1 MIARWMQLAVVVSH
15 ASLAGCDV
23 QSDATAAAT
32 PTPNRER
39 EELATPGSTSV
50 AASGSAS
57 VAPSVI
63 AAVPAS
69 VAVVRWPLPSTI
81 DRDAFAGLDAI
92 SASAVRSAPV
102 PVLVV
107 RDPLFARAA
116 RVMAGPHWVALAAR
130 ADGLTVSLSGTR
142 LAHRH
147 PGVASARGRA
157 SVRGQPAFVT
167 QNERIWSASWLEY
180 GAAYVLEVECDQ
192 PSEARCNDDRKLM
205 ELAATLRYV
214 GGAGDQP

>member
-1 MIARWMQLAVVVSH
+1 MQLAVVVSH

-39 EELATPGSTSV
+39 EELATPGST
-50 AASGSAS
+50 
-57 VAPSVI
+57 
-63 AAVPAS
+63 S